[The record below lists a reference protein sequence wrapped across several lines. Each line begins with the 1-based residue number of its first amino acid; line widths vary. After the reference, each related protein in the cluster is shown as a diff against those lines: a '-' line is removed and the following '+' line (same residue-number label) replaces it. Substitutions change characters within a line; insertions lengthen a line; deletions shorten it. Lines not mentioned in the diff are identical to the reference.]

1 MLRVLIVEDAPQ
13 YRQRLQE
20 LLCGSL
26 SGYEVVAVGSR
37 DEALTALALQRP
49 DLVILDLAIPLG
61 PGGETAEVAHG
72 EAVLKAVKETGPYV
86 GVIIISGHGDLV
98 REYLKEKGADDF
110 FTKDQPQAWEQEK
123 LHSQIER
130 LIGHVVCRSAA
141 MQQVRAGLAALP
153 EAMAVCTLSGPLGS
167 GKEYLCSV
175 VHRCSRRALRGFQSL
190 SLHTLISGRGIAEL
204 IGARGERPQRGLL
217 EDEPGCVYLHG
228 FEHAGQLSPTE
239 QECLAD
245 VLQGATDGRL
255 RYRPLESPQWETA
268 DTLLVVGTTAP
279 LEHLGAEGQ
288 LVPRLHGALKAAP
301 ILTLPPPEGRIED
314 VAELLNC
321 WRRVAAQGQRKSVRR
336 LGPGVVEA
344 VELIVSTGDLPDGWD
359 AIRRMVESGVRQ
371 SADETLSV
379 ADLLAGSPETLP
391 ALPERY
397 SLTRVRGGV
406 VEQRRATEL
415 DLAIAL
421 SEAWPLVMRARC
433 DEPLPV
439 VYELVTSG
447 ETRPVGDERLGR
459 LLHLLAARP
468 GNVVELAR
476 AKRDLGMAPA
486 AQIKRF
492 ILKCRELLDDTD
504 VQDRRSRF
512 IASHYSEAYSFST
525 ETDFLVVCELPATD

>member
-13 YRQRLQE
+13 YRQRLQK

-26 SGYEVVAVGSR
+26 SGYEAAAVGSR

-72 EAVLKAVKETGPYV
+72 EAVLKAVKETGPHV

-130 LIGHVVCRSAA
+130 LIGHLVCRSTA
-141 MQQVRAGLAALP
+141 MQQVRAGLADLP
-153 EAMAVCTLSGPLGS
+153 EDMAVCTLSGPLGS

-175 VHRCSRRALRGFQSL
+175 LHRCSRRALRGFESV
-190 SLHTLISGRGIAEL
+190 SLHTLMSGRGIAEL
-204 IGARGERPQRGLL
+204 TGARGERPQRGLL

-228 FEHAGQLSPTE
+228 FEHVGQLSPTD

-245 VLQGATDGRL
+245 VVQGATDGRL

-279 LEHLGAEGQ
+279 LEHLAAEGQ
-288 LVPRLHGALKAAP
+288 LVPRLHGALKTAP
-301 ILTLPPPEGRIED
+301 LLSLPSLDTRIED
-314 VAELLNC
+314 IPELINC
-321 WRRVAAQGQRKSVRR
+321 WRRSAAQGQRKSVRR
-336 LGPGVVEA
+336 LGPDVVEA
-344 VELIVSTGDLPDGWD
+344 VRLIVTNGAPPDGWD
-359 AIRRMVESGVRQ
+359 TIRRMVERGVRQ
-371 SADETLSV
+371 TADETLSV
-379 ADLLAGSPETLP
+379 ADLLAGSPEALP

-397 SLTRVRGGV
+397 SLTTVRGGV

-421 SEAWPLVMRARC
+421 SEAWPLVIRARHE
-433 DEPLPV
+433 DPLPV
-439 VYELVTSG
+439 IYEIMMGG
-447 ETRPVGDERLGR
+447 ETKPVGDERLGR
-459 LLHLLAARP
+459 LLHLLAVQP
-468 GNVVELAR
+468 GEVVELAR
-476 AKRDLGMAPA
+476 HKRDLGMAA
-486 AQIKRF
+486 DTQIKRF
-492 ILKCRELLDDTD
+492 ILKCRELLDDTQ
-504 VQDRRSRF
+504 VQDRKSRF
-512 IASHYSEAYSFST
+512 IASHYSEAYAFST
-525 ETDFLVVCELPATD
+525 ETDFVIVRELPSAD